1 MNRLIVLGLILF
13 IASPYAEEPSNLDEL
28 LEQVKKERTLQKE
41 ELLQRESKFKD
52 AHSKQKKLFELAVK
66 KLKEEED
73 RSKSLKATYESYD
86 SEIKKQKEILDERM
100 GTLGELDG
108 IVKQIAGELDS
119 IIDTSLVSA
128 QKPDRDKILDK
139 LSTTK
144 ELPSYEELEE
154 LWLVAMDEMVES
166 GKVVSFP
173 GKIVT
178 ASGNEIEQEVTRI
191 GVFNAI
197 SAGRFLRSLPE
208 SGVLM
213 EPGRQPGQRFLD
225 MARGIE
231 NADSGIQPFPIDPTR
246 GAMLALLVQVPDLK
260 NRIEQGGLIGYAIL
274 IIGFIGILLAI
285 ERLVVLFLTNRKVQK
300 QLENSEPADNPLGR
314 IMLVYKDNPETD
326 AETLGLKLD
335 EAILREMPT
344 LQRGLWTI
352 ALLAAVSPL
361 LGLLGTVTGIIET
374 FQSITLYGTGD
385 PRVMSGGISQAL
397 VTTVMGLLVAIP
409 LLLFHGYLSS
419 KSNSLIQILD
429 EKSIAYVALLAD
441 ENRKKVFGQSQY
453 QNVKKEDKAKP
464 DTLNKK
470 DSEPEFFIPD
480 DE

>member
-1 MNRLIVLGLILF
+1 MNRLTILLGFSLF
-13 IASPYAEEPSNLDEL
+13 VSSLYAEEPSNLDEL
-28 LEQVKKERTLQKE
+28 LEQVKKERTLEKE
-41 ELLQRESKFKD
+41 ELLQRESRFKN
-52 AHSKQKKLFELAVK
+52 AHSKQKKLLDVAVK

-73 RSKSLKATYESYD
+73 RSESLKATYESYD
-86 SEIKKQKEILDERM
+86 IEIKKQKEILDEKM

-128 QKPDRDKILDK
+128 QKPDRDKILNL
-139 LSTTK
+139 LSTRK

-154 LWLVAMDEMVES
+154 LWLLTMDEMVES
-166 GKVVSFP
+166 GKVVRFS

-178 ASGNEIEQEVTRI
+178 ASGNEIEQEITRI

-197 SAGRFLRSLPE
+197 SEGRFLRSLPE

-231 NADSGIQPFPIDPTR
+231 NADTGLHPFPIDPTR

-260 NRIEQGGLIGYAIL
+260 NRIEQGGLIGYVIL
-274 IIGFIGILLAI
+274 IIGFVGVLLAI
-285 ERLVVLFLTNRKVQK
+285 ERLVVLFLTNRKVEE
-300 QLENSEPADNPLGR
+300 QLENSEPGDNPLGR
-314 IMLVYKDNPETD
+314 IMLVYKNNPETD

-335 EAILREMPT
+335 EAILREMPI

-419 KSNSLIQILD
+419 KSNGLIQILD

-441 ENRKKVFGQSQY
+441 ENRKKVFGQSQFKT
-453 QNVKKEDKAKP
+453 VKK
-464 DTLNKK
+464 K
-470 DSEPEFFIPD
+470 DEPNATDAENNEPEFFIPE